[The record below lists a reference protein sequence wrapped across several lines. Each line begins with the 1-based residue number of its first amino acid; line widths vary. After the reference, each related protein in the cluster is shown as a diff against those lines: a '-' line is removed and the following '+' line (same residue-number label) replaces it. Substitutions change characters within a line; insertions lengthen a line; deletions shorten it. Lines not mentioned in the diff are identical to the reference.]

1 MCLNTRV
8 RPCVRHVSD
17 MTRNIHSTCPTRM
30 GVQPQHGPGR
40 DIPAGVDACELP
52 PAGWAGS
59 PHAMCAVCQ
68 WAGLR
73 LVAAG
78 GTPRL
83 VALRGWWHSAAGGTL
98 RLVALCGWWH
108 SGGTLAS
115 SWGQWFRYPTTWP
128 APGSC
133 PRVVPWEAASAA
145 RQVNPA
151 GRVGVSAP
159 LPWPRLR
166 PRRGGDPG
174 LPQVMTWGESISAFD
189 HQGAMGGSVRIRP
202 HWCT

>member
-78 GTPRL
+78 GT
-83 VALRGWWHSAAGGTL
+83 L
-98 RLVALCGWWH
+98 RLVALWWH
-108 SGGTLAS
+108 SRILLGSMVPVSYDMACSRVLPPRRALGGSVCGPPGES
-115 SWGQWFRYPTTWP
+115 SRSSGCVSPP
-128 APGSC
+128 P
-133 PRVVPWEAASAA
+133 VAASA
-145 RQVNPA
+145 PPS
-151 GRVGVSAP
+151 GRRSRASP
-159 LPWPRLR
+159 
-166 PRRGGDPG
+166 GDG
-174 LPQVMTWGESISAFD
+174 MGRFD
-189 HQGAMGGSVRIRP
+189 LRIRSP
-202 HWCT
+202 GGHGGFREDPTTLVHLEQVLRTSA